1 MVSPSQRIAGVGHL
15 VNHQICSERKAS
27 QTLLVCR
34 SHYRKK
40 QKKHSTREEQAI
52 LEASEAK
59 PTWGI
64 RKITSYLRARHVT
77 PISHKRVE
85 WIRRANN
92 LQAYTKRK
100 ARRRAKISALDEQRK
115 QASSIDEIWSYD
127 FKQDRTRE
135 GRKAR
140 ILVICDEY
148 SHECLLL
155 DSARSYRSGQVL
167 ETLARLMETTKRKP
181 RYIRSDNGSEF
192 KNRMLEQWLLEQG
205 IEPIYTKPGSP
216 WQNGYVESLNASL
229 GRELLN
235 REIFE
240 NMQHLQ
246 TRLEQWRREYNE
258 ERPHGSCGNTPPS
271 LYAGQLQPST
281 LTIIKPYFWNG
292 TIFGGQSKKTVDS
305 AEIGGTSV
313 IVVPMQRTLMPY
325 YCVAILLY
333 LLFLISKLLS

>member
-15 VNHQICSERKAS
+15 VKHQICSQRKAC
-27 QTLLVCR
+27 QTLSVCR
-34 SHYRKK
+34 SHYRKAEKK
-40 QKKHSTREEQAI
+40 QPDKAEQAI

-64 RKITSYLRARHVT
+64 RKITSYLRTRHVP
-77 PISHKRVE
+77 PINHKRVE
-85 WIRRANN
+85 RVRRENN
-92 LQAYTKRK
+92 LQSYAKRK
-100 ARRRAKISALDEQRK
+100 ANRRAKMPAPDSQRK
-115 QASSIDEIWSYD
+115 QASSLDEIWSYD

-135 GRKAR
+135 GRRAR

-155 DSARSYRSGQVL
+155 DSARSYRSSQVR
-167 ETLARLMETTKRKP
+167 ETLARLMETTRLKP
-181 RYIRSDNGSEF
+181 RYIRSDNGPEF
-192 KNRMLEQWLLEQG
+192 KNGKLRSWLLEQG
-205 IEPIYTKPGSP
+205 IETIYTQPGSP

-229 GRELLN
+229 GRELLD

-258 ERPHGSCGNTPPS
+258 ERPHGSCGNIPPS

-281 LTIIKPYFWNG
+281 LTITKPNF
-292 TIFGGQSKKTVDS
+292 
-305 AEIGGTSV
+305 
-313 IVVPMQRTLMPY
+313 
-325 YCVAILLY
+325 
-333 LLFLISKLLS
+333 